1 MAPRQ
6 HFYFLYYPEE
16 SKKMD
21 EAYAKAGLVVL
32 NSISH
37 IVKDVIVPFFIPSLR
52 KNNNPDKDQDGR

>member
-1 MAPRQ
+1 MQ
-6 HFYFLYYPEE
+6 YPEE

-21 EAYAKAGLVVL
+21 EAMAKQGMLVL

-52 KNNNPDKDQDGR
+52 KTNNPDKDQ